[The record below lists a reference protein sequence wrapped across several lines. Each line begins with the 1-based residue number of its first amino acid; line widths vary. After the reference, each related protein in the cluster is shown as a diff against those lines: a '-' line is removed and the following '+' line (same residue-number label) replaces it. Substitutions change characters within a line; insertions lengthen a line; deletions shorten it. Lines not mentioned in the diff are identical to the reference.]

1 MTFRL
6 EGAGHELR
14 RGRKEMCTEFGMGGG
29 PHQEL
34 RKRWEDS
41 VKMGFVEVGCE
52 NGTWKEVAEDD
63 VLVGFSIS
71 NVEPL
76 CSADR
81 ELALFCVYGGNT

>member
-1 MTFRL
+1 
-6 EGAGHELR
+6 
-14 RGRKEMCTEFGMGGG
+14 
-29 PHQEL
+29 
-34 RKRWEDS
+34 
-41 VKMGFVEVGCE
+41 
-52 NGTWKEVAEDD
+52 VAEDD